1 MKSNP
6 ARTAAQVLFNVA
18 ALVFF
23 ALFGLFGNIFVAVAV
38 CSVMGLG
45 FLIWSRGSET
55 SRPAVVLG
63 WVAFLLPLVTLA
75 CVYAY
80 IFSSGGNFS
89 A

>member
-1 MKSNP
+1 MNTNSGNL
-6 ARTAAQVLFNVA
+6 AAQVLFNVA

-45 FLIWSRGSET
+45 FLIWSCAQKT
-55 SRPAVVLG
+55 SKAAVVLG
-63 WVAFLLPLVTLA
+63 WVAFLLPLATLA

-80 IFSSGGNFS
+80 ILSSGGNFS